1 MKELLDYREKLTTNL
16 LEAAMKFRTECLAA
30 QDPFAPLAEG
40 NWNTHQVAAHTRD
53 VHSLVYGLR
62 ARRTATEANP
72 EFPIFDGDAH
82 AAEHYNAGEPLPE
95 LLDGFVS
102 NVEALVALLRSLPA
116 DAWAR
121 ESSHEKLGSGF
132 TLQTWV
138 ERDLAHIEE
147 HLVTVRSGRNA
158 EG

>member
-1 MKELLDYREKLTTNL
+1 MKELLDYREKLMMSL
-16 LEAAMKFRTECLAA
+16 LDAAKTFRVDCLAV

-62 ARRTATEANP
+62 ARRTAIEANP
-72 EFPIFDGDAH
+72 VFPSFDGDAY
-82 AAEHYNAGEPLPE
+82 AAEHYHAGEPLIE
-95 LLDGFVS
+95 LLDGFVA
-102 NVEALVALLRSLPA
+102 NVEALVTLLRSLPA

-147 HLVTVRSGRNA
+147 HLVTVRSGRKD